1 MALFRIGTAL
11 DSFILYRRV
20 LAIIDV
26 YMCECIRV
34 FEHVHFSTCPCP
46 ILLVNVTTA
55 NDYWNNRM

>member
-11 DSFILYRRV
+11 DSFMLYRRV

-34 FEHVHFSTCPCP
+34 FEHVHSLHVLVL
-46 ILLVNVTTA
+46 LLVNVTTA
-55 NDYWNNRM
+55 NDYWNNSM

>member
-11 DSFILYRRV
+11 DSFMLYRRV

-26 YMCECIRV
+26 YVCECIRV

-46 ILLVNVTTA
+46 TA
-55 NDYWNNRM
+55 C